1 MKALIKRS
9 DTLPLHVVQDH
20 VVQRLQQAEEA
31 LAYAVGID
39 QVRLVMDVAAAQ
51 EVFATRQ
58 RMGEAVIGQ
67 AHTLKVRRWS
77 SWANC

>member
-31 LAYAVGID
+31 LAYAVD
-39 QVRLVMDVAAAQ
+39 
-51 EVFATRQ
+51 
-58 RMGEAVIGQ
+58 
-67 AHTLKVRRWS
+67 
-77 SWANC
+77 